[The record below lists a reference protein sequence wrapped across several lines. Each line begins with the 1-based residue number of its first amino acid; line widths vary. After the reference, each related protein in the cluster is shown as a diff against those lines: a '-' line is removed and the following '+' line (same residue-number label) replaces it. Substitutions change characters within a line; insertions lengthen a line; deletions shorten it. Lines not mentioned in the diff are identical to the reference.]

1 MATTPPDRAAPTTV
15 ASGHKLLGLLEALGA
30 TDRPQRLG
38 ELAER
43 TTLTKPTV
51 HRLLGVLADS
61 GWAVQREGGFYELG
75 PRARAL
81 GHADSAWGDGVDS
94 AIHALAAATN
104 QTVHVAVLA
113 DGEVLYTHKASAPE
127 AFIMRSRVGV
137 RMPAHSTAVGKVML
151 STLPESRV
159 VALLTARGMLLRTP
173 ATITDVDLLLGEL
186 ASVRAAGYA
195 LDREENEENVRCMAI
210 PIRLGDKGIAGVSI
224 STITFLTPEADLLA
238 MLPALR
244 ETAQFVGS
252 ALS

>member
-1 MATTPPDRAAPTTV
+1 MAETGA

-30 TDRPQRLG
+30 AERPQRLG
-38 ELAER
+38 ELTER
-43 TTLTKPTV
+43 TGLTKPTV

-81 GHADSAWGDGVDS
+81 GHADAEWGDGVES

-127 AFIMRSRVGV
+127 AFIMRSRVGA

-151 STLPESRV
+151 STLPEARV
-159 VALLTARGMLLRTP
+159 VATLLARGMPARTP
-173 ATITDVDLLLGEL
+173 LTHTDVDALLAEL
-186 ASVRAAGYA
+186 AAIRDAGYA
-195 LDREENEENVRCMAI
+195 LDREENEVNVRCMAV
-210 PIRLGDKGIAGVSI
+210 PIRLGDNGIAGVSI
-224 STITFLTPEADLLA
+224 STITFLTPEPDLLA
-238 MLPALR
+238 MLAGLR
-244 ETAQFVGS
+244 ETAARVAA

>member
-1 MATTPPDRAAPTTV
+1 MAETGA

-30 TDRPQRLG
+30 AERPQRLG
-38 ELAER
+38 ELTER
-43 TTLTKPTV
+43 TGLTKPTV

-81 GHADSAWGDGVDS
+81 GHADAEWGDGVES

-127 AFIMRSRVGV
+127 AFIMRSRVGA

-151 STLPESRV
+151 STLPEARV
-159 VALLTARGMLLRTP
+159 VATLLARGMPARTP
-173 ATITDVDLLLGEL
+173 LTHTDVDALLAEL
-186 ASVRAAGYA
+186 AEIRNAGYA
-195 LDREENEENVRCMAI
+195 LDREENEVNVRCMAV
-210 PIRLGDKGIAGVSI
+210 PIRLGDNGIAGVSI
-224 STITFLTPEADLLA
+224 STITFLTPEPALLG
-238 MLPALR
+238 MLPGLR
-244 ETAQFVGS
+244 DTAARVAS

>member
-1 MATTPPDRAAPTTV
+1 VAEPGA

-30 TDRPQRLG
+30 TVRPQRLG
-38 ELAER
+38 DLASR
-43 TTLTKPTV
+43 TSLTKPTV
-51 HRLLGVLADS
+51 HRLLGVLTDS

-81 GHADSAWGDGVDS
+81 GHADAPWGDSVDS
-94 AIHALAAATN
+94 ALRALADETN

-137 RMPAHSTAVGKVML
+137 RMPVHCTAVGKAML

-159 VALLTARGMLLRTP
+159 VAMLAARAMPARTAS
-173 ATITDVDLLLGEL
+173 TITDVDALLAEL
-186 ASVRAAGYA
+186 VGVRQCGYA
-195 LDREENEENVRCMAI
+195 LDREENEENVRCMAV
-210 PIRLGDKGIAGVSI
+210 PIRLGDSGIAAMSL
-224 STITFLTPEADLLA
+224 STITFLTPEDVLVA
-238 MLPALR
+238 MLPQLR
-244 ETAQFVGS
+244 ETADRVAL